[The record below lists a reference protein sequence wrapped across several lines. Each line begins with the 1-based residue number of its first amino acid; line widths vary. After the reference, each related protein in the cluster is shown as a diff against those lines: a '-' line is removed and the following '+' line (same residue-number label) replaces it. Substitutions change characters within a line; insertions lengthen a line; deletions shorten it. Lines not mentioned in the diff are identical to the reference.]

1 MRLSHK
7 GMTVHAGENQLF
19 GMDFHD
25 FIQKDQN
32 ACLTEIAAE
41 FGVSANEV
49 RKVKKQMERN

>member
-1 MRLSHK
+1 MRLSNK

-32 ACLTEIAAE
+32 VCLTEMAAE
-41 FGVSANEV
+41 FGVSANDV